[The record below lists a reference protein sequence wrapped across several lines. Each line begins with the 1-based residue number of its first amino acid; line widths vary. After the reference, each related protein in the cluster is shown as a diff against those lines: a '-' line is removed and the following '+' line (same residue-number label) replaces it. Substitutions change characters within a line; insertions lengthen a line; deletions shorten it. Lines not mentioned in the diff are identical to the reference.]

1 MLLIDSSVLID
12 LEREL
17 EEGRVGPVR
26 TYLGRHGA
34 EDLACSTITVGELA
48 TGMNEVATRVL
59 LRKLRKIPVS
69 EAIAYRA
76 AELDRVQLSKGL
88 RLGENDNWIAA
99 TALHYS
105 ATLLYSDGDF
115 ERVASLK
122 RVRPDS
128 NIQRL

>member
-1 MLLIDSSVLID
+1 MLLIDTSVLID

-17 EEGRVGPVR
+17 EEVRVGPVR

-34 EDLACSTITVGELA
+34 EDLACSTITVGEMA

-59 LRKLRKIPVS
+59 LRKLRKIPLS

-88 RLGENDNWIAA
+88 RLGENDTWIAA

-105 ATLLYSDGDF
+105 ATLVYSDGDF

-122 RVRPDS
+122 RVRPY
-128 NIQRL
+128 